1 MLNRQKCPFQI
12 NVFIIFFVIH
22 FINTDPRGPK
32 AVSLSVV
39 INRPRYL
46 PTNVS
51 SPRVQCGYSRKVACG
66 RSASI
71 PPILEGDTDTW
82 EEEDGGEAADKKQS
96 RKRYRV
102 L

>member
-1 MLNRQKCPFQI
+1 MFLSFF
-12 NVFIIFFVIH
+12 VFIH
-22 FINTDPRGPK
+22 FTNTDPRGPK
-32 AVSLSVV
+32 IVFYPWLLLDQDTH
-39 INRPRYL
+39 YL

-51 SPRVQCGYSRKVACG
+51 VPRVQCGYFRKVACG

-82 EEEDGGEAADKKQS
+82 EEEDGGEAADNKQS

>member
-1 MLNRQKCPFQI
+1 MFLSFF
-12 NVFIIFFVIH
+12 VFIH
-22 FINTDPRGPK
+22 FTNIPILEARKYCLNPWLLLDQDTH
-32 AVSLSVV
+32 
-39 INRPRYL
+39 YL

-51 SPRVQCGYSRKVACG
+51 VPRVQCGYFRKVACG

-82 EEEDGGEAADKKQS
+82 EEEDRGEAADNKQS

>member
-1 MLNRQKCPFQI
+1 M
-12 NVFIIFFVIH
+12 
-22 FINTDPRGPK
+22 
-32 AVSLSVV
+32 SV
-39 INRPRYL
+39 
-46 PTNVS
+46 
-51 SPRVQCGYSRKVACG
+51 PRVQCGYSRKVACG

-82 EEEDGGEAADKKQS
+82 EEDGGEAADKKQS

>member
-1 MLNRQKCPFQI
+1 MFLSF
-12 NVFIIFFVIH
+12 FFVFIH

-39 INRPRYL
+39 INRPRYDTHYP

-51 SPRVQCGYSRKVACG
+51 VPRVQCGYSRKVACG

-82 EEEDGGEAADKKQS
+82 EEEDGAEAADKKQS

>member
-1 MLNRQKCPFQI
+1 MKYILNRQKI
-12 NVFIIFFVIH
+12 LLNVFIIFCIFTT
-22 FINTDPRGPK
+22 NTDPRSPK
-32 AVSLSVV
+32 IVSYYVV
-39 INRPRYL
+39 NNRPRYP

-82 EEEDGGEAADKKQS
+82 EEEDGAEAADKKQS

>member
-1 MLNRQKCPFQI
+1 M
-12 NVFIIFFVIH
+12 
-22 FINTDPRGPK
+22 
-32 AVSLSVV
+32 SV
-39 INRPRYL
+39 
-46 PTNVS
+46 
-51 SPRVQCGYSRKVACG
+51 PRVQCGYSRKVACG

-102 L
+102 ASKDVTEISQYSERSHLAPCTS